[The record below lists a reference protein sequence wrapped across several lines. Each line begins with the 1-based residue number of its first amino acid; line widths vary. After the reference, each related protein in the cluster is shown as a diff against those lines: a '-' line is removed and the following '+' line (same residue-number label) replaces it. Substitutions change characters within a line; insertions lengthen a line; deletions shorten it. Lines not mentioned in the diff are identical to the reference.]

1 MHYNIK
7 METERIT
14 TPRSAVVRGDEEDFC
29 MKILVINAGSSSIKY
44 QLIDM
49 ETEQVLAK
57 GLCDRIGIAGGNF
70 KHKVEG
76 REDYKLDVQMKNHAE
91 AVQLV
96 LDTLVS
102 PEHGVIKSLSE
113 ISAVGH
119 RVLHGGEKFS
129 GSVVI
134 DEKVIATIEECCE
147 LGPLHNPHNLTG
159 IRACEK
165 LMPGVP
171 QVAVFDT
178 GFHQTMPDYAYLYAL
193 PYEYYEKYHILRY
206 GFHGTSHRYV
216 SMRAAEMLGK
226 KPEELRIVT
235 CHLGNGSS
243 IAAVKN
249 GKCYDTTMGLTPL
262 EGILMG
268 TRCGSIDPAIV
279 PLLMKKENLTP
290 DEIDTIMNKKS
301 GILGLTGGVT
311 SDNRDIEEGA
321 RNGNKRYQLIEAM
334 LVHQL
339 TKYIGG
345 YAAAMGGVD
354 AIVFA
359 GGIGENNPHYRS
371 RVAENLAFLGVKIDE
386 KLNQKAK
393 RTSVEYDISA
403 PDARVKMLVI
413 PTNEELMIAKDTEE
427 LTRGLCK

>member
-1 MHYNIK
+1 
-7 METERIT
+7 
-14 TPRSAVVRGDEEDFC
+14 

-49 ETEQVLAK
+49 ETEQVIAK
-57 GLCDRIGIAGGNF
+57 GMCDRIGIAGGNF
-70 KHKVEG
+70 KLKAEG
-76 REDYKLDVQMKNHAE
+76 KEDYKIDIQMANHKE
-91 AVQLV
+91 AVKLV

-102 PEHGVIKSLSE
+102 PEHGVIASLSE

-129 GSVVI
+129 GSVVVNE
-134 DEKVIATIEECCE
+134 DVIAAIEECCE

-159 IRACEK
+159 IRACEAM
-165 LMPGVP
+165 MPGVP

-193 PYEYYEKYHILRY
+193 PYEYYEKYRIRRY

-216 SMRAAEMLGK
+216 SLRAAAMLGREDLK
-226 KPEELRIVT
+226 IVT

-243 IAAVKN
+243 ISAVKD

-262 EGILMG
+262 EGIMMG
-268 TRCGSIDPAIV
+268 TRCGSIDPAII

-301 GILGLTGGVT
+301 GILGVSQVT
-311 SDNRDIEEGA
+311 SDNRDIEQGAKEG
-321 RNGNKRYQLIEAM
+321 NERYQLIESM
-334 LVHQL
+334 IVHQL

-345 YAAAMGGVD
+345 FAAAMGGVD
-354 AIVFA
+354 AVVFT
-359 GGIGENNPHYRS
+359 GGIGENNPHYRA
-371 RVAENLAFLGVKIDE
+371 RVAKNLEFMGVVLDE
-386 KLNQKAK
+386 EINQKAM
-393 RTSVEYDISA
+393 RTSEEFVLTKPESK
-403 PDARVKMLVI
+403 VKLLMI
-413 PTNEELMIAKDTEE
+413 PTNEELMIAKDTLE
-427 LTRGLCK
+427 LVK

>member
-1 MHYNIK
+1 
-7 METERIT
+7 
-14 TPRSAVVRGDEEDFC
+14 

-49 ETEQVLAK
+49 DNEAVLAK
-57 GLCDRIGIAGGNF
+57 GQADRIGIEGGNF
-70 KHKVEG
+70 KQKVAG
-76 REDYKLDVQMKNHAE
+76 RADYKIDIFMKDHAA
-91 AVQLV
+91 AVRLV
-96 LDTLVS
+96 LDTLTS
-102 PEHGVIKSLSE
+102 KENGVIASLSE
-113 ISAVGH
+113 IAAVGH

-134 DEKVIATIEECCE
+134 DEKVIEAIEECCE

-165 LMPGVP
+165 TMPGVP

-178 GFHQTMPDYAYLYAL
+178 GFHQTMPDYAYMYAL
-193 PYEYYEKYHILRY
+193 PYEYYEKYRIRRY

-216 SMRAAEMLGK
+216 SMRAAALLGRNPADGLK
-226 KPEELRIVT
+226 IVT

-243 IAAVKN
+243 IAAVKD

-262 EGILMG
+262 EGIMMG

-279 PLLMKKENLTP
+279 PLLMKKENLTA
-290 DEIDTIMNKKS
+290 DEVDTIMNKKS
-301 GILGLTGGVT
+301 GMLGITQKT
-311 SDNRDIEEGA
+311 SDNRDIEEA
-321 RNGNKRYQLIEAM
+321 AKNGDKRAQLVEAM

-339 TKYIGG
+339 TKYIGS

-354 AIVFA
+354 AITFA
-359 GGIGENNPHYRS
+359 GGIGENNPHYRA
-371 RVAENLAFLGVKIDE
+371 RVAKNLAFMGVKIDE
-386 KLNQKAK
+386 ELNDKAI
-393 RTSVEYDISA
+393 RGAAEVDIST
-403 PDARVKMLVI
+403 PDSKVRVLVI

-427 LTRGLCK
+427 LVKAL

>member
-1 MHYNIK
+1 
-7 METERIT
+7 
-14 TPRSAVVRGDEEDFC
+14 

-49 ETEQVLAK
+49 ETETLLAK
-57 GLCDRIGIAGGNF
+57 GQADRIGIEGGNF
-70 KHKVEG
+70 NQKVDG
-76 REDYKLDVQMKNHAE
+76 RPKYEIRVQMANHAE
-91 AVQLV
+91 AVKLV
-96 LDTLVS
+96 LDTLTS
-102 PEHGVIKSLSE
+102 KEQGVIQSLSE

-129 GSVVI
+129 GSVII
-134 DEKVIATIEECCE
+134 DEKVIAAIEECCE

-165 LMPGVP
+165 MMPGVP

-193 PYEYYEKYHILRY
+193 PYEYYEKYHIRRY

-216 SMRAAEMLGK
+216 SMRAAAMLGK
-226 KPEELRIVT
+226 DPKDLKIVT

-243 IAAVKN
+243 IAAVKG
-249 GKCYDTTMGLTPL
+249 GKCFDTTMGLTPL
-262 EGILMG
+262 EGIIMG

-290 DEIDTIMNKKS
+290 DQIDYIMNKKS
-301 GILGLTGGVT
+301 GILGVSQTT

-321 RNGNKRYQLIEAM
+321 KAGNKRYQLVESMI
-334 LVHQL
+334 VHQL

-359 GGIGENNPHYRS
+359 GGIGENNPQYRT

-386 KLNQKAK
+386 ELNAKAK

-403 PDARVKMLVI
+403 PDATVKMLVI
-413 PTNEELMIAKDTEE
+413 PTNEELMIAKDTME
-427 LTRGLCK
+427 LVGNR

>member
-1 MHYNIK
+1 
-7 METERIT
+7 
-14 TPRSAVVRGDEEDFC
+14 

-49 ETEQVLAK
+49 ENETLLAK
-57 GLCDRIGIAGGNF
+57 GMADRIGITGGNF
-70 KHKVEG
+70 KQKVEG
-76 REDYKLDVQMKNHAE
+76 REDYKLDIHMNNHAE
-91 AVQLV
+91 AIKIV
-96 LDTLVS
+96 LDTLTS
-102 PEHGVIKSLSE
+102 KENGVISSLSE

-129 GSVVI
+129 GSVII
-134 DEKVIATIEECCE
+134 DEKVIAAIEECCE

-159 IRACEK
+159 IRACEQM
-165 LMPGVP
+165 MPGVP

-178 GFHQTMPDYAYLYAL
+178 GFHQTMPDFAYLYAL
-193 PYEYYEKYHILRY
+193 PYEYYEKYGIRRY

-216 SMRAAEMLGK
+216 SMRAAAMMGRED
-226 KPEELRIVT
+226 INVVT

-262 EGILMG
+262 EGIMMG

-290 DEIDTIMNKKS
+290 DQIDHIMNKKS
-301 GILGLTGGVT
+301 GILGVSQVT
-311 SDNRDIEEGA
+311 SDNRDIEAGA
-321 RNGNKRYQLIEAM
+321 RGGNKRYQLVESM

-339 TKYIGG
+339 TKYVGG

-371 RVAENLAFLGVKIDE
+371 RVAENLKFMGVEIDE
-386 KLNQKAK
+386 ELNQKAV
-393 RTSVEYDISA
+393 RTSDEYDISA
-403 PDARVKMLVI
+403 PGAKVKMLVI
-413 PTNEELMIAKDTEE
+413 PTNEELMIAKDTAE
-427 LTRGLCK
+427 LVAGR

>member
-1 MHYNIK
+1 
-7 METERIT
+7 
-14 TPRSAVVRGDEEDFC
+14 

-49 ETEQVLAK
+49 ETETLLAK
-57 GLCDRIGIAGGNF
+57 GQADRIGIDGGNF
-70 KHKVEG
+70 KQKVEG
-76 REDYKLDVQMKNHAE
+76 RPDYKLDIQMANHAE
-91 AVQLV
+91 AVKLV
-96 LDTLVS
+96 LDTLTS
-102 PEHGVIKSLSE
+102 KENGVIKSLSE

-134 DEKVIATIEECCE
+134 DDSVIAAIEECCE

-165 LMPGVP
+165 MMPGVP

-193 PYEYYEKYHILRY
+193 PYEYYEKYHIRRY

-226 KPEELRIVT
+226 DPAKGLKIVT

-243 IAAVKN
+243 IAAVKD

-262 EGILMG
+262 EGIIMG

-290 DEIDTIMNKKS
+290 DQIDYIMNKKS
-301 GILGLTGGVT
+301 GILGVSQVT

-321 RNGNKRYQLIEAM
+321 KAGNKRYQLVESM

-359 GGIGENNPHYRS
+359 GGIGENNPQYRT
-371 RVAENLAFLGVKIDE
+371 RVAKNLAFLGVKIDE
-386 KLNQKAK
+386 ELNQKAK

-403 PDARVKMLVI
+403 KDAKVKMLVI
-413 PTNEELMIAKDTEE
+413 PTNEELMIAKDTME
-427 LTRGLCK
+427 LVGKR

>member
-1 MHYNIK
+1 
-7 METERIT
+7 
-14 TPRSAVVRGDEEDFC
+14 

-49 ETEQVLAK
+49 ATEAVLAK
-57 GLCDRIGIAGGNF
+57 GLCDRIGIDGGNF

-76 REDYKLDVQMKNHAE
+76 REDYKIDIQMKNHAE

-102 PEHGVIKSLSE
+102 KEHGVISSLSE

-129 GSVVI
+129 GSVII
-134 DEKVIATIEECCE
+134 DEKVIAAIEECCE

-159 IRACEK
+159 IRACGK

-193 PYEYYEKYHILRY
+193 PYEYYEKYHIRRY

-226 KPEELRIVT
+226 KPEDLKIVT

-243 IAAVKN
+243 IAAVKG

-262 EGILMG
+262 EGIIMG

-290 DEIDTIMNKKS
+290 DQIDHIMNKKS
-301 GILGLTGGVT
+301 GMLGVTQVT

-321 RNGNKRYQLIEAM
+321 RNGNKRYQLVESM

-359 GGIGENNPHYRS
+359 GGIGENNPHYRT
-371 RVAENLAFLGVKIDE
+371 RVAKNLEFLGVAIDE
-386 KLNQKAK
+386 ELNQKAK

-403 PDARVKMLVI
+403 PGAKVKMLVI

-427 LTRGLCK
+427 LVKGAKK

>member
-1 MHYNIK
+1 
-7 METERIT
+7 
-14 TPRSAVVRGDEEDFC
+14 

-49 ETEQVLAK
+49 ENETLLAK
-57 GLCDRIGIAGGNF
+57 GQADRIGIEGGNF
-70 KHKVEG
+70 KQKVDG
-76 REDYKLDVQMKNHAE
+76 REDYKIDIFMQDHAA
-91 AVQLV
+91 AVKLV
-96 LDTLVS
+96 LDTLTS
-102 PEHGVIKSLSE
+102 KENGVIASLSE

-129 GSVVI
+129 GSVI
-134 DEKVIATIEECCE
+134 INEDVIAAIEECCE

-165 LMPGVP
+165 TMPGVP

-193 PYEYYEKYHILRY
+193 PYEYYEKYRIRRY

-216 SMRAAEMLGK
+216 SMRAAAMLGK
-226 KPEELRIVT
+226 DPANAEGLKVVT

-243 IAAVKN
+243 IAAVKD

-262 EGILMG
+262 EGIMMG

-290 DEIDTIMNKKS
+290 DQIDTIMNKKS
-301 GILGLTGGVT
+301 GMLGVTQKT
-311 SDNRDIEEGA
+311 SDNRDIEQAAKAGD
-321 RNGNKRYQLIEAM
+321 KRCQLVENM
-334 LVHQL
+334 VVHQL
-339 TKYIGG
+339 SKYVGS

-354 AIVFA
+354 AITFA
-359 GGIGENNPHYRS
+359 GGIGENNPHYRA
-371 RVAENLAFLGVKIDE
+371 RVAKNLEFMGVKIDE
-386 KLNQKAK
+386 ELNQKAI
-393 RTSVEYDISA
+393 RGAAEVDIST
-403 PDARVKMLVI
+403 PDSKVRVLVI
-413 PTNEELMIAKDTEE
+413 PTNEELMIAKDTAE
-427 LTRGLCK
+427 LVSAL

>member
-1 MHYNIK
+1 
-7 METERIT
+7 
-14 TPRSAVVRGDEEDFC
+14 

-49 ETEQVLAK
+49 ATEKVIAK
-57 GLCDRIGIAGGNF
+57 GMCDRIGIAGGNF
-70 KHKVEG
+70 KLKADG
-76 REDYKLDVQMKNHAE
+76 REDYKLDIQMANHKE
-91 AVQLV
+91 AVKLV

-102 PEHGVIKSLSE
+102 PEHGVIASLSE

-129 GSVVI
+129 GSVIV
-134 DEKVIATIEECCE
+134 DEKVIAAIEECCE

-159 IRACEK
+159 IRACEAM
-165 LMPGVP
+165 MPGVP

-178 GFHQTMPDYAYLYAL
+178 GFHQTMPDYAYMYAL
-193 PYEYYEKYHILRY
+193 PYEYYEKYRIRRY

-216 SMRAAEMLGK
+216 SLRAAEMLGRGDLK
-226 KPEELRIVT
+226 IVT

-243 IAAVKN
+243 IAAVKD
-249 GKCYDTTMGLTPL
+249 GKCFDTTMGLTPL
-262 EGILMG
+262 EGIMMG
-268 TRCGSIDPAIV
+268 TRCGSIDPAII
-279 PLLMKKENLTP
+279 PLLMKKENLTA

-301 GILGLTGGVT
+301 GILGVSQVT
-311 SDNRDIEEGA
+311 SDNRDIEQGAKEG
-321 RNGNKRYQLIEAM
+321 NERYQLIESM
-334 LVHQL
+334 ICHQL

-354 AIVFA
+354 AIVFT

-371 RVAENLAFLGVKIDE
+371 RVAKNLEFMGVKIDE
-386 KLNQKAK
+386 ELNAKAI
-393 RTSVEYDISA
+393 RGAAEVDIST
-403 PDARVKMLVI
+403 PDSKVRVLVI

-427 LTRGLCK
+427 LVKAL

>member
-1 MHYNIK
+1 
-7 METERIT
+7 
-14 TPRSAVVRGDEEDFC
+14 

-49 ETEQVLAK
+49 ETERVLAK

-70 KHKVEG
+70 KHKVGG
-76 REDYKLDVQMKNHAE
+76 REDYKLDVQMKDHAE

-96 LDTLVS
+96 LDTLTS
-102 PEHGVIKSLSE
+102 PEHGVIGSLSE

-129 GSVVI
+129 GSVVV
-134 DEKVIATIEECCE
+134 DEKVIETIEECCE

-193 PYEYYEKYHILRY
+193 PYEYYEKYHIRRY
-206 GFHGTSHRYV
+206 GFHGTSHRYI
-216 SMRAAEMLGK
+216 SMRAADMLGR
-226 KPEELRIVT
+226 KPEDLRIVT

-243 IAAVKN
+243 VAAVKG
-249 GKCYDTTMGLTPL
+249 GKCYDTSMGLTPL

-290 DEIDTIMNKKS
+290 DQVDTLMNKKS

-321 RNGNKRYQLIEAM
+321 RDGNKRYQLIESM
-334 LVHQL
+334 IVHQL
-339 TKYIGG
+339 TKLIGG

-371 RVAENLAFLGVKIDE
+371 RVAENLAFIGVRIDE
-386 KLNQKAK
+386 ETNKKAK
-393 RTSVEYDISA
+393 CTSVEYDISA
-403 PDARVKMLVI
+403 PDAKVKMLVI

-427 LTRGLCK
+427 LTKNLCK

>member
-1 MHYNIK
+1 
-7 METERIT
+7 
-14 TPRSAVVRGDEEDFC
+14 

-49 ETEQVLAK
+49 TDESLLAK
-57 GLCDRIGIAGGNF
+57 GMCDRIGIAGGNF
-70 KHKVEG
+70 KHSVPG
-76 REDYKLDVQMKNHAE
+76 RETYKIDIQMKDHEE
-91 AVQLV
+91 AVKLV
-96 LDTLVS
+96 IKTLTD
-102 PEHGVIKSLSE
+102 PTLGVISSMSE
-113 ISAVGH
+113 IGAVGH

-129 GSVVI
+129 GSVLI
-134 DEKVIATIEECCE
+134 DGDVIAAIEECCE

-159 IRACEK
+159 IRACEEIMGK
-165 LMPGVP
+165 DVP

-193 PYEYYEKYHILRY
+193 PYEYYEKYKIRRY
-206 GFHGTSHRYV
+206 GFHGTSHRYI
-216 SMRAAEMLGK
+216 SMRAAAMLGK
-226 KPEELRIVT
+226 KPQELKIVT

-243 IAAVKN
+243 IAAVDG
-249 GKCYDTTMGLTPL
+249 GKCLDTSMGVTPL
-262 EGILMG
+262 EGIIMG

-290 DEIDTIMNKKS
+290 DQIDTIMNKKS
-301 GILGLTGGVT
+301 GILGVSQVT
-311 SDNRDIEEGA
+311 SDNRDIENGA
-321 RNGNKRYQLIEAM
+321 KAGNKRYQLIESM
-334 LVHQL
+334 LCHQL
-339 TKYIGG
+339 VKYIGG

-371 RVAENLAFLGVKIDE
+371 RVADNLAFLGVKIDE
-386 KLNQKAK
+386 ETNRKAK